1 MRSRFP
7 VLGCRGWLWLRRRS
21 WVELDAEPEIT
32 RSCMTFTRGAPV
44 SVFHLMDE
52 LNVMLLKAW
61 EKHEH
66 MSTKG
71 EK

>member
-1 MRSRFP
+1 
-7 VLGCRGWLWLRRRS
+7 
-21 WVELDAEPEIT
+21 
-32 RSCMTFTRGAPV
+32 MTFTRGAPV
-44 SVFHLMDE
+44 SVLRLMDE

-71 EK
+71 EKTGFSGGMAHWMVCKVLKRNGYHLKLELL